1 MIGAIASPTKIIE
14 VPQCTA
20 RALDEVLVY
29 TTGLAG
35 SGDILCIIDPRP
47 FPVRDQALAELGK
60 TWKLRIMDR
69 IVPNPE
75 SRDIMAMVEEA
86 RNRRPAA
93 VIGIGGGSTLDS
105 AKAVSMLIEN
115 PGDLDE
121 YLGPE
126 AARKAQART
135 IPLILIPTT
144 TGTGSEV
151 TRFGVYTAR
160 SGRKYTLNSPVL
172 QAEVALLAHNLVAD
186 LPPALVAATGY
197 DALTHAL
204 ETLWNKNATPL
215 SDRLAEEAAAAI
227 LKSLE
232 PAWQASVE
240 QQGSARTR
248 GSVRTGSM
256 AQTGA
261 SLQNANEPRT
271 GASDPTASSAP
282 LVDLQRAATLA
293 GIAFNKI
300 GTAAIHALSFI
311 LSEEWHLSHGAAC
324 AFFTQNVYDLNMQDP
339 AVRSKFVGLAKRVY
353 TEALNTTARNG
364 EAGVKN
370 RSVKDIDGKDS
381 AGLSDEGYLAYLRD
395 RLVNLKE
402 LMGLPDRFTEIPGFA
417 PPADA
422 EGKEKL
428 AALFDKAQN
437 DFKLKNN
444 PVPCTPELVRRLVL
458 EKLS

>member
-75 SRDIMAMVEEA
+75 SKDIMAMVEEA

-240 QQGSARTR
+240 RQSSA
-248 GSVRTGSM
+248 
-256 AQTGA
+256 
-261 SLQNANEPRT
+261 QNANEPRT

-417 PPADA
+417 APADA

-428 AALFDKAQN
+428 AALFDKVQN

-444 PVPCTPELVRRLVL
+444 PVPCTPELVRHLVL

>member
-14 VPQCTA
+14 VPQCTV

-35 SGDILCIIDPRP
+35 SEDILCIIDPRP

-75 SRDIMAMVEEA
+75 SRDIMAMAEEA

-121 YLGPE
+121 YLGPD
-126 AARKAQART
+126 AAQKAQART

-172 QAEVALLAHNLVAD
+172 QAEVALLAHDLVAD

-204 ETLWNKNATPL
+204 ETLWNKNATAL

-232 PAWQASVE
+232 PAWQTSVE
-240 QQGSARTR
+240 RQGPA
-248 GSVRTGSM
+248 RTGST
-256 AQTGA
+256 AQT
-261 SLQNANEPRT
+261 ANEPRS
-271 GASDPTASSAP
+271 GALDPAGNPAP

-293 GIAFNKI
+293 GIAFNKT

-324 AFFTQNVYDLNMQDP
+324 AFFTQNVFDINMQDSV
-339 AVRSKFVGLAKRVY
+339 VRLKFVGLAKRVY
-353 TEALNTTARNG
+353 TEAQNTTARNE

-370 RSVKDIDGKDS
+370 KSVKNL

-402 LMGLPDRFTEIPGFA
+402 LMGLPDRFANIPGFV

-428 AALFDKAQN
+428 AALFDKVQN

>member
-75 SRDIMAMVEEA
+75 SKDIMAMVEEA

-240 QQGSARTR
+240 RQS
-248 GSVRTGSM
+248 SVRTGSM

-271 GASDPTASSAP
+271 GASDPT
-282 LVDLQRAATLA
+282 
-293 GIAFNKI
+293 
-300 GTAAIHALSFI
+300 
-311 LSEEWHLSHGAAC
+311 
-324 AFFTQNVYDLNMQDP
+324 
-339 AVRSKFVGLAKRVY
+339 
-353 TEALNTTARNG
+353 
-364 EAGVKN
+364 
-370 RSVKDIDGKDS
+370 
-381 AGLSDEGYLAYLRD
+381 
-395 RLVNLKE
+395 
-402 LMGLPDRFTEIPGFA
+402 
-417 PPADA
+417 
-422 EGKEKL
+422 
-428 AALFDKAQN
+428 
-437 DFKLKNN
+437 
-444 PVPCTPELVRRLVL
+444 
-458 EKLS
+458 

>member
-1 MIGAIASPTKIIE
+1 
-14 VPQCTA
+14 
-20 RALDEVLVY
+20 
-29 TTGLAG
+29 
-35 SGDILCIIDPRP
+35 
-47 FPVRDQALAELGK
+47 
-60 TWKLRIMDR
+60 
-69 IVPNPE
+69 
-75 SRDIMAMVEEA
+75 
-86 RNRRPAA
+86 
-93 VIGIGGGSTLDS
+93 
-105 AKAVSMLIEN
+105 
-115 PGDLDE
+115 
-121 YLGPE
+121 
-126 AARKAQART
+126 
-135 IPLILIPTT
+135 
-144 TGTGSEV
+144 
-151 TRFGVYTAR
+151 
-160 SGRKYTLNSPVL
+160 
-172 QAEVALLAHNLVAD
+172 
-186 LPPALVAATGY
+186 
-197 DALTHAL
+197 
-204 ETLWNKNATPL
+204 
-215 SDRLAEEAAAAI
+215 
-227 LKSLE
+227 
-232 PAWQASVE
+232 
-240 QQGSARTR
+240 
-248 GSVRTGSM
+248 
-256 AQTGA
+256 
-261 SLQNANEPRT
+261 
-271 GASDPTASSAP
+271 AP

>member
-20 RALDEVLVY
+20 SALDEVLVY
-29 TTGLAG
+29 ATGLAG
-35 SGDILCIIDPRP
+35 SGDILCIIDPRR
-47 FPVRDQALAELGK
+47 FPRRDDALAELGQG
-60 TWKLRIMDR
+60 WKLRLMDR

-86 RNRRPAA
+86 RDKRPAA

-126 AARKAQART
+126 AVRKAQART

-172 QAEVALLAHNLVAD
+172 QAEVALLAHDLVAD

-240 QQGSARTR
+240 RQGSART
-248 GSVRTGSM
+248 
-256 AQTGA
+256 GA
-261 SLQNANEPRT
+261 SLQTANEPRT
-271 GASDPTASSAP
+271 GALGPTGNPAP

-293 GIAFNKI
+293 GIAFNKT

-339 AVRSKFVGLAKRVY
+339 VVRLKFVGLAKRVY
-353 TEALNTTARNG
+353 AEARNNKAHNMDA
-364 EAGVKN
+364 E
-370 RSVKDIDGKDS
+370 
-381 AGLSDEGYLAYLRD
+381 GLSDEGYLAYLRD
-395 RLVNLKE
+395 RLVNLKQ
-402 LMGLPDRFTEIPGFA
+402 LMGLPDSFADIPDFA
-417 PPADA
+417 APADA

-437 DFKLKNN
+437 DFKLNNN